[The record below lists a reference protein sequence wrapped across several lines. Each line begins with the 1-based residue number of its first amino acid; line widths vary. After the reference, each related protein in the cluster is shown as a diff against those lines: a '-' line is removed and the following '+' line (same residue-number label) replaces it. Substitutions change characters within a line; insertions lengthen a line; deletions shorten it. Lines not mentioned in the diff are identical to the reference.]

1 MDDIQ
6 FDRQALLDFCNFALA
21 SVQELGEACEEAERA
36 VPYIDAVMCQIDK
49 CNIPQQK
56 LILKGLADLGRTARV
71 ICLEKGFQLR
81 GDIDG
86 GK

>member
-21 SVQELGEACEEAERA
+21 SVQELSDQCEEAERA
-36 VPYIDAVMCQIDK
+36 IPYIDAVMNRITE

-56 LILKGLADLGRTARV
+56 QFLKAVGDLGRTARV
-71 ICLEKGFQLR
+71 ICLEKGFMN
-81 GDIDG
+81 G
-86 GK
+86 GEKNGK